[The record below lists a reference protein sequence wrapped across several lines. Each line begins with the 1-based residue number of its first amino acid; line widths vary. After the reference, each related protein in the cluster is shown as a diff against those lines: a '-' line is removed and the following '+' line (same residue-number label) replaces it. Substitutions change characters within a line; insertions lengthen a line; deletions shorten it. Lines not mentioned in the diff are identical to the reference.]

1 MSKRRSSDAQPFR
14 YRGSII
20 APAWVGYHWHHPPTH
35 GADCDGETGGG
46 TRELIYT
53 RFIPQVQPI
62 TIAQCQE
69 DVDEYIDELEADAAI
84 APESDVAQIQ
94 REAFDG
100 EAD

>member
-46 TRELIYT
+46 TRD
-53 RFIPQVQPI
+53 

>member
-1 MSKRRSSDAQPFR
+1 MSKRRSSDAQPFH
-14 YRGSII
+14 YR
-20 APAWVGYHWHHPPTH
+20 
-35 GADCDGETGGG
+35 D
-46 TRELIYT
+46 
-53 RFIPQVQPI
+53 